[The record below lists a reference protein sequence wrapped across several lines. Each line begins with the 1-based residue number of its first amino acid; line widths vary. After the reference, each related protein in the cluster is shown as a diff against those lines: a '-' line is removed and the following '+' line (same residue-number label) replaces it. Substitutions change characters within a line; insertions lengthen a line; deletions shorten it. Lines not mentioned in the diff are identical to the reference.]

1 MNRLRISWICGVLF
15 LALSLSASAQP
26 DWTRVGST
34 GTIDEASLGAYAT
47 NTGASLQHIA
57 GSLTTVVSRYNVDNV
72 SGLFPLAPWN
82 TLEMTSQDG
91 TLQGQVSATLFRVPR
106 CGGTS
111 FAVCTVV
118 SSDTIAGP
126 TCTQCTF
133 GAPLDFANNSYY
145 VQVTITRS
153 LTTVFPT
160 LFNLRLW

>member
-1 MNRLRISWICGVLF
+1 MNRLRISWIWGVL
-15 LALSLSASAQP
+15 LLTLSLSASAQP

-34 GTIDEASLGAYAT
+34 GTVDETSLGAFQV
-47 NTGASLQHIA
+47 NGAGLLHAANNLS
-57 GSLTTVVSRYNVDNV
+57 TVVARFNVDNV

-106 CGGTS
+106 CSGS
-111 FAVCTVV
+111 SIPVCTVT
-118 SSDTIAGP
+118 STDTVAGP

-133 GAPLDFANNSYY
+133 GTPLDFQANSYY

-153 LTTVFPT
+153 VANVTPV